1 MPINNF
7 SAIVKMFSNEQLIM
21 NCLILLMGTIT
32 ALTQNMGKVDG
43 RELENTPFAD
53 ANPLHS
59 VGFVKAVIWK
69 QRLQGSANPWAPRR
83 VSKRTMKSNQSQF
96 VGEWE

>member
-7 SAIVKMFSNEQLIM
+7 SAMVKTFSNEQLIM

-32 ALTQNMGKVDG
+32 ALTQKMGKVDG

-53 ANPLHS
+53 ALMAEMVS
-59 VGFVKAVIWK
+59 RAVPA
-69 QRLQGSANPWAPRR
+69 QL
-83 VSKRTMKSNQSQF
+83 KR
-96 VGEWE
+96 